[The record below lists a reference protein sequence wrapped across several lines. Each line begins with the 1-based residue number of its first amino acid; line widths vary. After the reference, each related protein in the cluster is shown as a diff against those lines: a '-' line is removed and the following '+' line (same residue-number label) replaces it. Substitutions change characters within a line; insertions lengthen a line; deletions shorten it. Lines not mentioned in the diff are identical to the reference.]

1 MGRFAD
7 SIFYTG
13 REEVRDKRDR
23 APRPEKHD
31 NRGSIVPGKRL
42 VAGVA
47 FFCFDSLFL
56 VAQQPSPE
64 LALDEAAR
72 AFEQG
77 KTTEAEQKLR
87 PILEKHPSDLRALLL
102 EGAVLDSAGRYSE
115 AEGYY
120 RRALKIAPASA
131 QLLNNLANHYLA
143 RGNRSQA
150 REFYLKAVAIDSE
163 HPNANLQLARM
174 SVEEK
179 RGRQALAY
187 LNRLGNSGSGD
198 PVMLELRAR
207 AMSLAGECSEEPA
220 GSRLARAFL
229 GWSGLCRMQAV
240 RPGGSVVLSRI
251 GCRSAKLRHP
261 I

>member
-1 MGRFAD
+1 MSNALAFFVFD
-7 SIFYTG
+7 SI
-13 REEVRDKRDR
+13 
-23 APRPEKHD
+23 
-31 NRGSIVPGKRL
+31 
-42 VAGVA
+42 
-47 FFCFDSLFL
+47 FL

-64 LALDEAAR
+64 LALDEAAL

-77 KTTEAEQKLR
+77 KTAEAEQKLR
-87 PILEKHPSDLRALLL
+87 PVLENHPSDLRALLL

-163 HPNANLQLARM
+163 HPNANLQLARI

-179 RGRQALAY
+179 RGRHAPRRYMTPSASY
-187 LNRLGNSGSGD
+187 PGS
-198 PVMLELRAR
+198 PV
-207 AMSLAGECSEEPA
+207 
-220 GSRLARAFL
+220 
-229 GWSGLCRMQAV
+229 
-240 RPGGSVVLSRI
+240 
-251 GCRSAKLRHP
+251 SAEQCA
-261 I
+261 